1 MSDIEKLPE
10 GYRLNVESTGHGTV
24 EVNLVRGDNKCIE
37 FIRLGG
43 FNEEITE
50 DSLERATR
58 NLVVVAKADA
68 RTQEWDKIQYE
79 TTVDWFK
86 RNGFAL

>member
-10 GYRLNVESTGHGTV
+10 GYRLTVESTGHGTV
-24 EVNLVRGDNKCIE
+24 QVNLVNGDNKRVE
-37 FIRLGG
+37 FVRLGG

-50 DSLERATR
+50 DSLERAAQ

-68 RTQEWDKIQYE
+68 RTREWDKIQYQ
-79 TTVDWFK
+79 TTVEWFK
-86 RNGFAL
+86 QNGFAL